1 MIGRVMIVVAAGS
14 SVRFG
19 GDKLMS
25 EVAGVPLVAHTVSAV
40 RDHVDHCILVCRNDQ
55 IPALARLGLGAALV
69 PGGPSRTASEMAG
82 LAAIGDPAA
91 LIGIHDGARPL
102 VSGALIDDLFE
113 TAARVGGAV
122 PVVEPALPLVRKSD
136 LTPVGRAVVAQTPQ
150 VFRGEQLLAAYVA
163 AAKMGYEA
171 QDTAEIAQRFG
182 SLTIEAVPGEPGN
195 IKVTEPGDIELV
207 RSGLETSRSEPR

>member
-1 MIGRVMIVVAAGS
+1 MIGRVMVVVAAGR

-19 GDKLMS
+19 GDKLMT
-25 EVAGVPLVAHTVSAV
+25 EVAGLPLVAHTVFAV
-40 RDHVDHCILVCRNDQ
+40 RDHVDRCILVCREDQ
-55 IPALARLGLGAALV
+55 IPALARLDLGVALV

-82 LAAIGDPAA
+82 LAAIGDPAG

-102 VSGALIDDLFE
+102 VSSALIDVLFE
-113 TAARVGGAV
+113 TAARAGGAV
-122 PVVEPALPLVRKSD
+122 PVVDPSLPLVRKSD
-136 LTPVGRAVVAQTPQ
+136 LAPVARAVVAQTPQ

-182 SLTIEAVPGEPGN
+182 NLTIEAVGGEAGN

-207 RSGLETSRSEPR
+207 RAGLETSRIEPR

>member
-1 MIGRVMIVVAAGS
+1 
-14 SVRFG
+14 
-19 GDKLMS
+19 
-25 EVAGVPLVAHTVSAV
+25 
-40 RDHVDHCILVCRNDQ
+40 
-55 IPALARLGLGAALV
+55 
-69 PGGPSRTASEMAG
+69 MAG
-82 LAAIGDPAA
+82 LAAIGDQAA

-102 VSGALIDDLFE
+102 ISGALIDELFE

-122 PVVEPALPLVRKSD
+122 PVVEPARPLVHKSD

-163 AAKMGYEA
+163 AAKMGYEG

-182 SLTIEAVPGEPGN
+182 SLTIEAVHGEPGN

>member
-1 MIGRVMIVVAAGS
+1 
-14 SVRFG
+14 
-19 GDKLMS
+19 
-25 EVAGVPLVAHTVSAV
+25 
-40 RDHVDHCILVCRNDQ
+40 
-55 IPALARLGLGAALV
+55 
-69 PGGPSRTASEMAG
+69 
-82 LAAIGDPAA
+82 
-91 LIGIHDGARPL
+91 
-102 VSGALIDDLFE
+102 
-113 TAARVGGAV
+113 
-122 PVVEPALPLVRKSD
+122 
-136 LTPVGRAVVAQTPQ
+136 VVAQTPQ